1 MSGSSEPRWSP
12 APPPAVQTEETAAD
26 DPAAALVDSPS
37 HARCTSGCDS
47 AGRHSPAHFSPTA
60 LVRAL
65 ERQISKRRPS
75 IDQGKRSD
83 EESTDPS
90 TVEDEEA
97 IVSGHSIQSFTVP
110 HAPESL
116 THLCV
121 VQPRVSHLLRSTRA
135 TATLYPHFSALK
147 EGGLPCRSPACPC
160 RHHSQS
166 EHRARRHLRRCSKSR
181 ASRRRS

>member
-1 MSGSSEPRWSP
+1 MSGSSDPRWSP

-83 EESTDPS
+83 EESTEPS

-97 IVSGHSIQSFTVP
+97 IVSGHSIQSFTVL

-116 THLCV
+116 THLFV

-135 TATLYPHFSALK
+135 STLSPSFSALK
-147 EGGLPCRSPACPC
+147 GGGLPCRSPACAC
-160 RHHSQS
+160 RHRSQS
-166 EHRARRHLRRCSKSR
+166 QHRARRHLRRCSKSR